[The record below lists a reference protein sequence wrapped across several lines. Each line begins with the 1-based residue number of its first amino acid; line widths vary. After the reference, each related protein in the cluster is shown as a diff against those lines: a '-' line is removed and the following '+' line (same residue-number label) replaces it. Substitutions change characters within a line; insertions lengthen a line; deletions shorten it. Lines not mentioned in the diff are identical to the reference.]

1 LKPERIVVVAPN
13 WLGDAVMA
21 LPAIADLRRHFADS
35 ALAIAARPPVAPLF
49 TMVKGIDERVT
60 LPGAGGLRALWQ
72 WRDSAEALRKGA
84 FDVAVLLPNSFAAAL
99 IAKRA
104 GIPERWG
111 FAADGRGSLL
121 TKAPPKPTFAKG
133 SADAKAT
140 VDTTVGESRVLH
152 QYEYYQ
158 ALTTGLGAT
167 AGPPFAAV
175 WPNADLTRELLID
188 IGLSQDEP
196 FIVFAPGAA
205 YGRAKQ
211 WLPERYAQLA
221 ELIINEHGWSVLMV
235 GSKADRSACAD
246 IAGRM
251 GSTGT
256 RRNRLIDLSGKTDLP
271 ALAALLARARAVVSN
286 DSGAM
291 HLAGAVGV
299 KVVAMFGATNEKR
312 TSPLRAGQSAP
323 EPVIVTRE
331 VFCRPCML
339 RECPIDHRCM
349 RGISARTVF
358 EVLGS

>member
-1 LKPERIVVVAPN
+1 MIVAPN

-21 LPAIADLRRHFADS
+21 LPAIADIRRHFADS
-35 ALAIAARPPVAPLF
+35 TLAVAARPSVAPLF
-49 TMVKGIDERVT
+49 TMVQGIDETVT
-60 LPGAGGLRALWQ
+60 LPGRGGFRALFGWHE
-72 WRDSAEALRKGA
+72 SAAALEQGG
-84 FDVAVLLPNSFAAAL
+84 FDVAVLLPNSFASAL
-99 IAKRA
+99 MAKQA
-104 GIPERWG
+104 GVAERWG
-111 FAADGRGSLL
+111 FATDGRRRLL
-121 TKAPPKPTFAKG
+121 TRPVGKPG
-133 SADAKAT
+133 GAT
-140 VDTTVGESRVLH
+140 H
-152 QYEYYQ
+152 HYEYYQ
-158 ALTTGLGAT
+158 ALTQQLGMT

-175 WPNADLTRELLID
+175 WPSADRAKELMID

-221 ELIINEHGWSVLMV
+221 GLIINERGWSVLMV
-235 GSKADRSACAD
+235 GSKADRSACAE
-246 IAGRM
+246 IAARM

-271 ALAALLARARAVVSN
+271 SLAALLARARAVVSN

-299 KVVAMFGATNEKR
+299 KVVAIFGATNEKR
-312 TSPLRAGQSAP
+312 TSPLRAGESAP
-323 EPVIVTRE
+323 EPAIVTHE

-349 RGISARTVF
+349 RGIRAQTVF
-358 EVLGS
+358 EGLGLGGLGA